1 MTEAFPLQRIRGTL
15 GCKEKYTHMV
25 KVKMRTRPK
34 PRKQPEIM
42 KKDIEKRSKFTTF
55 TAKQTVFREK
65 NVEQKW

>member
-1 MTEAFPLQRIRGTL
+1 
-15 GCKEKYTHMV
+15 MV

-42 KKDIEKRSKFTTF
+42 KNDTEKRSKFTTF
-55 TAKQTVFREK
+55 MAKQTVFKEK

>member
-1 MTEAFPLQRIRGTL
+1 
-15 GCKEKYTHMV
+15 MV

-42 KKDIEKRSKFTTF
+42 KNDIEKRSKFTTF